1 MKRSIRSKFAWIFLF
16 FLTGI
21 LVICMLANVL
31 FFKRFYIVS
40 KKHDINSIY
49 KLLDDASFSNSLQNE
64 EFLDK
69 LSAVCDVSEIS
80 VFIETADGSFI
91 SVPDDLNSFSEL
103 KNKIYE
109 DMNDPSYIFSNDDI
123 SIKSRVVMGHEIME
137 LFGELKNGEKFFI
150 VCTIDNIK
158 ESTAIANRFMLYSG
172 LIVLAFGL
180 LITIIIT
187 NFISK
192 PICKITEI
200 SSRMVNLDFDA
211 RYEDNGIIELDELGD
226 NINTLSEK
234 LEKTISELKCAN
246 NSLRNDIRQ
255 KDEIENMRKE
265 FLSNVSHELKTP
277 IALIQSYSE
286 GLKEGISEDKES
298 QDYYLNV
305 IIDEAGKMNALVKE
319 LTSLSE
325 LEFGNKMSDIER
337 FNIVEL
343 INNKITSNDIF
354 FKQNDIKVEFTKF
367 DDSIFVWSDEFRIE
381 EVISNYLSNAIHYC
395 MGEKIIRIS
404 IDKLEDEKIR
414 INVFNTGN
422 NINENDIQHIW
433 EKFYKADKARSRD
446 YGGSGIGL
454 SIVKAIMEKL
464 DMQYGVKNEPD
475 GVTFYFELPT

>member
-1 MKRSIRSKFAWIFLF
+1 
-16 FLTGI
+16 
-21 LVICMLANVL
+21 MLANVL

-40 KKHDINSIY
+40 KKHDINTVY
-49 KLLDDASFSNSLQNE
+49 KLLDDASFSNSLNNE

-80 VFIETADGSFI
+80 VFVKNNDGTFF
-91 SVPDDLNSFSEL
+91 SVPNELNSFGEL
-103 KNKIYE
+103 KPKIFQ
-109 DMNDPSYIFSNDDI
+109 DLDDPSYAFTKDNRTIRT
-123 SIKSRVVMGHEIME
+123 RVVLGREIME
-137 LFGELKNGEKFFI
+137 LYGELQNGEKFFI

-180 LITIIIT
+180 FITIFIT
-187 NFISK
+187 DFISK

-200 SSRMVNLDFDA
+200 SSRMANLDFDA
-211 RYEDNGIIELDELGD
+211 RYENNGIIELDELGD

-234 LEKTISELKCAN
+234 LEKTISELKSAN
-246 NSLRNDIRQ
+246 NSLRNDIEQ
-255 KDEIENMRKE
+255 KEEIEIMRKE

-337 FNIVEL
+337 FDIVEL
-343 INNKITSNDIF
+343 INNKITSNEIF
-354 FKQNDIKVEFTKF
+354 FKQNEIKVEFTKF

-395 MGEKIIRIS
+395 MNEKIIKVS
-404 IDKLEDEKIR
+404 IEEVEDKKIR
-414 INVFNTGN
+414 VNVFNTGN
-422 NINENDIQHIW
+422 NIAEDDIEHIW

-454 SIVKAIMEKL
+454 SIVKAIMENL
-464 DMQYGVKNEPD
+464 DMKYGVKNEPN

>member
-1 MKRSIRSKFAWIFLF
+1 M
-16 FLTGI
+16 
-21 LVICMLANVL
+21 
-31 FFKRFYIVS
+31 
-40 KKHDINSIY
+40 NSIY
-49 KLLDDASFSNSLQNE
+49 KLLDDASVSGTLTDEDFI
-64 EFLDK
+64 DK

-80 VFIETADGSFI
+80 VFVRTNDDSSF
-91 SVPDDLNSFSEL
+91 SVPDDLNSFGEL

-109 DMNDPSYIFSNDDI
+109 DMDDPSYDFSKNDMH
-123 SIKSRVVMGHEIME
+123 IKSRVVLGREVME
-137 LFGELKNGEKFFI
+137 LFGVLQNGEKFFI
-150 VCTIDNIK
+150 VCTVDNIK

-172 LIVLAFGL
+172 VLVLGVGL
-180 LITIIIT
+180 LFTIIIT
-187 NFISK
+187 NFISR

-200 SSRMVNLDFDA
+200 STRMANLDFEA
-211 RYEDNGIIELDELGD
+211 RYEDNGIIELDELGE
-226 NINTLSEK
+226 NINTLSET

-255 KDEIENMRKE
+255 KEEIEVMRKE

-305 IIDEAGKMNALVKE
+305 IIDEAGKMNTLVKE

-325 LEFGNKMSDIER
+325 LEFGNNLSDIER
-337 FNIVEL
+337 FDIVEL
-343 INNKITSNDIF
+343 INNKISSNDIF
-354 FKQNDIKVEFTKF
+354 FKQNDIKVEFDKKE
-367 DDSIFVWSDEFRIE
+367 DSIYVWSDEFRIE

-395 MGEKIIRIS
+395 SGEKLIKIS
-404 IDKLEDEKIR
+404 ILKLNDKKIR
-414 INVFNTGN
+414 VSVFNTGN
-422 NINENDIQHIW
+422 NIEESEMEHIW
-433 EKFYKADKARSRD
+433 EKFYKIDKARSRD

-464 DMQYGVKNEPD
+464 DMKYGVKNETD